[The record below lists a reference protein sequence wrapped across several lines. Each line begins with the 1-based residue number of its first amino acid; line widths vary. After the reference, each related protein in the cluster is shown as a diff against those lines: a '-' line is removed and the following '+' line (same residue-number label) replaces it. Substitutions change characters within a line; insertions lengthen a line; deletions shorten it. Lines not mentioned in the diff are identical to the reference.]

1 MKENRFHLIEHRL
14 DGNIELMACVDNVA
28 VAKQWRNKL
37 RDMGADEQERYGYA
51 GGKLTV
57 RRTRCPVEQ

>member
-1 MKENRFHLIEHRL
+1 VKQNRFHLVEHRF

-28 VAKQWRNKL
+28 MAKRWRDKL
-37 RDMGADEQERYGYA
+37 RDMDAGGQERYGYE

-57 RRTRCPVEQ
+57 QRARCPVEQ